1 MNSSLSEKAEL
12 ESGMINGQALED
24 VSKLRYGLFPMS
36 FNGCEVIAVC
46 NALEY
51 LGIKS
56 PVENV
61 LRYMQRYCVLLG
73 LFGCNVY
80 CVGRAL
86 KHFGADCMRIKSAE
100 ASKAFIISSWT
111 GKPFLSSI
119 HTVFCVN
126 EGERIRVYNRY
137 NTCPT
142 EKYYDSV
149 EKIFDNCRVLTIYKI
164 K

>member
-1 MNSSLSEKAEL
+1 
-12 ESGMINGQALED
+12 MINGQALGD

-51 LGIKS
+51 LGIAV
-56 PVENV
+56 PIETVC
-61 LRYMQRYCVLLG
+61 RYMRKYCVLLG

-80 CVGRAL
+80 RIGRAL
-86 KHFGADCMRIKSAE
+86 KHFGADCVRIESAE
-100 ASKAFIISSWT
+100 DSEAFIISSWT

-126 EGERIRVYNRY
+126 EGQRIRVFNRY
-137 NTCPT
+137 NRCPD
-142 EKYYDSV
+142 EKCYDSA
-149 EKIFDNCRVLTIYKI
+149 ERIFDNCRTLAIYKV

>member
-1 MNSSLSEKAEL
+1 
-12 ESGMINGQALED
+12 MINGQALGD
-24 VSKLRYGLFPMS
+24 VSKIKYGLFRMS

-51 LGIKS
+51 LGSKIT
-56 PVENV
+56 VERV
-61 LRYMQRYCVLLG
+61 SRYMRRYCVLFG

-80 CVGRAL
+80 CIGRAL
-86 KHFGADCMRIKSAE
+86 KHFGADCRRVRSAE
-100 ASKAFIISSWT
+100 DAKAFIISSWT

-126 EGERIRVYNRY
+126 EGGSIRVYNRY
-137 NTCPT
+137 NSCPT
-142 EKYYDSV
+142 EKYYDSA
-149 EKIFDNCRVLTIYKI
+149 EKIFANCKKLAIYKV